1 MSFVDLSP
9 EFSISP
15 QVTQDD
21 LERAARAGFRHVV
34 DCRPDNEEP
43 GQPSFADVSAW
54 AAAQGMT
61 AAHVPVIMAD
71 LRDDA
76 VDAFAAALTSAPGK
90 VLGYCKTGRRASA
103 LWALSQAKTL
113 GASTVLAAAKNAG
126 VDLEPLKARILASG
140 AAGRGPGDYD
150 VVIVGGGSGGI
161 AAAASLLKRRPS
173 LSIAIVEPADT
184 HYYQPGFTL
193 VGAGVFTPETTRRP
207 MASVMPSR
215 AEWVKQAVAEFAPE
229 TNEVVLADGSRL
241 RYRALVAS
249 PGIKLDW
256 EAVPGLVETL
266 GKNGVTS
273 NYRADLAPYTHLLA
287 TSLQK
292 GRALFTQPP
301 MPIKC
306 AGAPQ
311 KAMYL
316 SCDTWRRAG
325 VLSHIEVE
333 FHNAGAVLFGVPAYV
348 PALMKYVERYG
359 IDLCFESKLV
369 AVDGAAKS
377 ATFEEKD
384 ADGKVVRVEREFAM
398 LHAVPPQKAPDFIST
413 SPLAGETGF
422 IAVDPTTLRHT
433 RYGNVFALGDG
444 VATTNAKTAAAA
456 RKQAPVVAIN
466 VLSVLDGK
474 QPHVGYD
481 GYGSCPLT
489 VERGKIVLAEF
500 GYGGKL
506 LPSFPKW
513 LIDGTKPS
521 RAAWFL
527 KERLLPP
534 IYWNMMLEGQEWL
547 CKPHML
553 ETSTQPAE

>member
-1 MSFVDLSP
+1 MGFVALTPD
-9 EFSISP
+9 FSVSP
-15 QVTQDD
+15 QLSQDD
-21 LERAARAGFRHVV
+21 VARAARDGFRRIV

-43 GQPSFADVSAW
+43 GQPSFADVSGW
-54 AAAQGMT
+54 AAAHGLT
-61 AAHVPVIMAD
+61 AAHVPVTMAD

-76 VDAFAAALTSAPGK
+76 VDAFAAALASADGK

-103 LWALSQAKTL
+103 LWALAQAKTL
-113 GASTVLAAAKNAG
+113 GASAILAAAEGAG
-126 VDLEPLKARILASG
+126 VDIEPVKQRILARG
-140 AAGRGPGDYD
+140 AHGPGDYD

-173 LSIAIVEPADT
+173 LSVAIVEPADV

-207 MASVMPSR
+207 TASVMPDK
-215 AEWVKQAVAEFAPE
+215 AKWVKQAVAEFAPE
-229 TNEVVLADGSRL
+229 ANEVVLADGSRL

-256 EAVPGLVETL
+256 DAIPGLVETL

-273 NYRADLAPYTHLLA
+273 NYRADLAPYTHRLA
-287 TSLQK
+287 TSLSK

-325 VLSHIEVE
+325 VLNDIEVE

-359 IDLCFESKLV
+359 IRLDFESKLV
-369 AVDGAAKS
+369 AVDGAAKV

-384 ADGKVVRVEREFAM
+384 ADANVIRVQREFAM
-398 LHAVPPQKAPDFIST
+398 LHAVPPQKAPEFIAK

-422 IAVDPTTLRHT
+422 IAVDPQSLRHA
-433 RYGNVFALGDG
+433 RYANVFALGDG
-444 VATTNAKTAAAA
+444 IATTNAKTAAAA

-474 QPHVGYD
+474 APHVGYD

-513 LIDGTKPS
+513 MIDGTKPS

-553 ETSTQPAE
+553 ETSAQPAE